1 MRDIDKELVNEI
13 AQLIK
18 NEAGNTKHVYLAAEV
33 RSAFFAKN
41 ERGQAL
47 KKKSFIREDVS
58 VKKHSETGESE
69 LMRKK
74 IVLNENLIDCSS
86 MSFDQMQNEVK
97 LCRRCRLCDSRTN
110 TVFGEGN
117 PKAELMFIGEG
128 PGRDED
134 EQGRPFVGKSGQL
147 LTKMINAMGYQREEV
162 YIANIVKC
170 RPPNNRTPLPDE
182 AETCLPFLLR
192 QIEIIKPK
200 VLVLLGAVPLK
211 YLLNKTG
218 ITKIHGEWF
227 DFNGI
232 KTLPTFHPAFL
243 LRDPRQ
249 KKPAW
254 EDLQK
259 AMRVLG
265 KNIKD

>member
-1 MRDIDKELVNEI
+1 MKLFDEI
-13 AQLIK
+13 TQLIK
-18 NEAGNTKHVYLAAEV
+18 EEAGSSKHIYLDAET
-33 RSAFFAKN
+33 REAFF
-41 ERGQAL
+41 L
-47 KKKSFIREDVS
+47 KQNLRIVQPESYSS
-58 VKKHSETGESE
+58 VKISERAHKESGDINI
-69 LMRKK
+69 MNKQHVPK
-74 IVLNENLIDCSS
+74 ENVINCSG
-86 MSFDQMQNEVK
+86 MSFEQMRNEVSNCKRCK
-97 LCRRCRLCDSRTN
+97 LCESRTN
-110 TVFGEGN
+110 SVFGEGN
-117 PKAELMFIGEG
+117 PNAELMFIGEG

-147 LTKMINAMGYQREEV
+147 LTKMIIAMGYQREDV

-170 RPPNNRTPLPDE
+170 RPPNNRNPLPDE
-182 AETCLPFLLR
+182 AEMCLPFLLK

-200 VLVLLGAVPLK
+200 VIVLLGAVPLK

-218 ITKIHGEWF
+218 ITRLHGEWF

-232 KTLPTFHPAFL
+232 KTIASFHPAFL

-259 AMRVLG
+259 AMKVLG
-265 KNIKD
+265 KSAAKTIM

>member
-1 MRDIDKELVNEI
+1 MKLIDEI
-13 AQLIK
+13 TQLIK
-18 NEAGNTKHVYLAAEV
+18 EEAGSSKHIYLDNETKEV
-33 RSAFFAKN
+33 FFLKQSAKISQDRSFDDGVKIP
-41 ERGQAL
+41 
-47 KKKSFIREDVS
+47 KSSHKESGDVDI
-58 VKKHSETGESE
+58 
-69 LMRKK
+69 MRKQHVPK
-74 IVLNENLIDCSS
+74 ESLINCSNL
-86 MSFDQMQNEVK
+86 SFEQMQNEINNCK
-97 LCRRCRLCDSRTN
+97 RCGLCDSRTN

-147 LTKMINAMGYQREEV
+147 LTKMINAMGYQREDV

-170 RPPNNRTPLPDE
+170 RPPNNRAPLPNE
-182 AETCLPFLLR
+182 AEFCLPFLLR
-192 QIEIIKPK
+192 QIEIINPK
-200 VLVLLGAVPLK
+200 VIILLGAVPLK

-232 KTLPTFHPAFL
+232 KTIASFHPAFL

-259 AMRVLG
+259 AMKVLG
-265 KNIKD
+265 KSAKPLSEN

>member
-1 MRDIDKELVNEI
+1 MKLFHEI
-13 AQLIK
+13 TQLIK
-18 NEAGNTKHVYLAAEV
+18 EEAGSSKHIYLDNETKEAFFSKRNTKTPQDKSSCGNIKIHESG
-33 RSAFFAKN
+33 RS
-41 ERGQAL
+41 ESG
-47 KKKSFIREDVS
+47 DVDI
-58 VKKHSETGESE
+58 
-69 LMRKK
+69 MRKQHVPK
-74 IVLNENLIDCSS
+74 ESLINCSD
-86 MSFDQMQNEVK
+86 MSFEQMQNEINNCK
-97 LCRRCRLCDSRTN
+97 RCGLCDSRTN

-147 LTKMINAMGYQREEV
+147 LTKMINAMGYQREDV

-170 RPPNNRTPLPDE
+170 RPPNNRTPLPNE
-182 AETCLPFLLR
+182 AEVCLPFLLR

-200 VLVLLGAVPLK
+200 VIILLGAVPLK

-232 KTLPTFHPAFL
+232 KTIASFHPAFL

-259 AMRVLG
+259 AMKVLG
-265 KNIKD
+265 KSANHLSDKV

>member
-1 MRDIDKELVNEI
+1 MKLINEI
-13 AQLIK
+13 TQLIK
-18 NEAGNTKHVYLAAEV
+18 EEAGGSKHIYLDAETKE
-33 RSAFFAKN
+33 AFFFKQN
-41 ERGQAL
+41 INSHQDRSFYDDVKPSERDRKESG
-47 KKKSFIREDVS
+47 DVNI
-58 VKKHSETGESE
+58 
-69 LMRKK
+69 MRKQHVSK
-74 IVLNENLIDCSS
+74 ESMINCSG
-86 MSFDQMQNEVK
+86 MSFEQMQDEITRCK
-97 LCRRCRLCDSRTN
+97 RCILCSSRTN

-147 LTKMINAMGYQREEV
+147 LTRMINAMGYQREDV

-170 RPPNNRTPLPDE
+170 RPPNNRAPLPNE
-182 AETCLPFLLR
+182 AEGCLPFLLR
-192 QIEIIKPK
+192 QIEIVNPRVI
-200 VLVLLGAVPLK
+200 VLLGAVPLK

-232 KTLPTFHPAFL
+232 KTIASFHPAFL

-259 AMRVLG
+259 AMKVLG
-265 KNIKD
+265 KNVNPL

>member
-1 MRDIDKELVNEI
+1 MKLIDEI
-13 AQLIK
+13 TQLIK
-18 NEAGNTKHVYLAAEV
+18 EEAGSSKQIYLDNETREVFFSHQNTK
-33 RSAFFAKN
+33 
-41 ERGQAL
+41 
-47 KKKSFIREDVS
+47 KSQDRPFGGDI
-58 VKKHSETGESE
+58 KIHESGDIDI
-69 LMRKK
+69 MRKQHIPK
-74 IVLNENLIDCSS
+74 ESLINCSD
-86 MSFDQMQNEVK
+86 MSFEQMQNEINN
-97 LCRRCRLCDSRTN
+97 CNRCKLCDSRTN

-147 LTKMINAMGYQREEV
+147 LTKMINAMGYRREDV
-162 YIANIVKC
+162 YIANVVKC
-170 RPPNNRTPLPDE
+170 RPPNNRTPLPNE
-182 AETCLPFLLR
+182 AEVCMPFLLR

-200 VLVLLGAVPLK
+200 VIILLGAVPLK

-232 KTLPTFHPAFL
+232 KTIASFHPAFL

-259 AMRVLG
+259 AMKVLG
-265 KNIKD
+265 KSANSVK

>member
-1 MRDIDKELVNEI
+1 MKLIDEI
-13 AQLIK
+13 TQLIK
-18 NEAGNTKHVYLAAEV
+18 EEAGSSKHIYLDAETKE
-33 RSAFFAKN
+33 AFF
-41 ERGQAL
+41 L
-47 KKKSFIREDVS
+47 KQNIKTPQVRPYSSDKIPEGAH
-58 VKKHSETGESE
+58 KESGDTDI
-69 LMRKK
+69 MRKQHVPK
-74 IVLNENLIDCSS
+74 ENLINCSD
-86 MSFDQMQNEVK
+86 MTFEQMQNEINNCKRCK
-97 LCRRCRLCDSRTN
+97 LCNSRTN

-147 LTKMINAMGYQREEV
+147 LTKMINAMGYQREDV

-200 VLVLLGAVPLK
+200 VIVLLGAVPLK

-232 KTLPTFHPAFL
+232 KTIASFHPAFL

-249 KKPAW
+249 KKHAW

-259 AMRVLG
+259 AMKVLG
-265 KNIKD
+265 KSVKPVSSS